1 MAETKRTPREAET
14 RDNTKRIT
22 KWTPSGGLPEL
33 KFSTDA
39 KGEINDPRA
48 KDWHF
53 HWVRVSLNGSYDA
66 KNVAKKFR
74 EGMEICKLTD
84 HPEFLH
90 QTEPNTRF
98 KDGIEIGGLLLC
110 KIPKDLYNQ
119 RKNYFDEQTQ
129 AQAEAVDNNFM
140 RQNDARMPL
149 FAERKSGTSF
159 GKGK

>member
-1 MAETKRTPREAET
+1 MAEVKKTPREAEN
-14 RDNTKRIT
+14 RNTTQRVK
-22 KWTPSGGLPEL
+22 KWAPSGGIPNIVNL
-33 KFSTDA
+33 
-39 KGEINDPRA
+39 DPA
-48 KDWHF
+48 YHF
-53 HWVRVSLNGSYDA
+53 HWIRVSLNGSYDA

-74 EGMEICKLTD
+74 EGMEICKLAD

-110 KIPKDLYNQ
+110 KIPTDLYKQ
-119 RKNYFDEQTQ
+119 RKDYFENQTQ
-129 AQAEAVDNNFM
+129 AQADAVDNNFM